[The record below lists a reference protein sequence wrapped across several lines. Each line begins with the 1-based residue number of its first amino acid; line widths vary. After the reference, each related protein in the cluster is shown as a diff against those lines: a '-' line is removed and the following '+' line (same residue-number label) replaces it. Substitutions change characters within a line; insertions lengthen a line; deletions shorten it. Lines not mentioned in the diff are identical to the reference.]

1 MQTLYSLFKDNIRQ
15 YGMVIALVLIT
26 GLFWILTDG
35 INFTSLNLTNSILQ
49 TGFILVVAG
58 GMVLVIITGSIDL
71 SVGSVVAVIGAIAG
85 VLIINMGVP
94 VWIAVILSL
103 LAGALIGVWQGFWVA
118 YVGVPSFI
126 VTLGGM
132 LIFRGLTL
140 WLLDGKSLAPF
151 PESFQ
156 KISGGF
162 IPNIGGG
169 EVHLL
174 TIGLAILLSIALVWI
189 ELKKRS
195 QQVQHHL
202 EVLPLWVSI
211 VKLAILIGVI
221 NFFMYKLALYKG
233 LPTV

>member
-1 MQTLYSLFKDNIRQ
+1 MQTLYSMFKDNIRQ

-35 INFTSLNLTNSILQ
+35 INFTSLNLTNLILQ
-49 TGFILVVAG
+49 NGFILVLAV
-58 GMVLVIITGSIDL
+58 GMVLVIITGNIDL

-94 VWIAVILSL
+94 VWIAVTLSL

-156 KISGGF
+156 KIS
-162 IPNIGGG
+162 
-169 EVHLL
+169 VV
-174 TIGLAILLSIALVWI
+174 LS
-189 ELKKRS
+189 
-195 QQVQHHL
+195 
-202 EVLPLWVSI
+202 
-211 VKLAILIGVI
+211 LI
-221 NFFMYKLALYKG
+221 
-233 LPTV
+233 